1 MPERRAPELADWATP
16 AASSPPPPPPPAD
29 TTGVAAWAGV
39 ATAQATMD
47 PPIGGDDPWRRSTS
61 TGVAEAYRV
70 LGIDWEATWA
80 EVTAEFRMQAACW
93 HPDRLAT
100 AAPEVQQEG
109 QRRMSELNRAYND
122 LRRALRPA
130 NHRELFAD

>member
-1 MPERRAPELADWATP
+1 M
-16 AASSPPPPPPPAD
+16 
-29 TTGVAAWAGV
+29 AAWAGV

-47 PPIGGDDPWRRSTS
+47 RPDHGDDPWRRSTS
-61 TGVAEAYRV
+61 SSVTEAYQA

-100 AAPEVQQEG
+100 ADPAVQAEG
-109 QRRMSELNRAYND
+109 QRRMSELNRAYDD
-122 LRRALRPA
+122 LRRILRPS